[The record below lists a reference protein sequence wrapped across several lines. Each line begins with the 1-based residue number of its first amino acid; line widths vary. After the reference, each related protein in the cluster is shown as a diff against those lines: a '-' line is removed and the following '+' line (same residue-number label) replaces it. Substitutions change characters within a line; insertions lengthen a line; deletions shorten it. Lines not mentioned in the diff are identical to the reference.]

1 MAYIEMYSGYT
12 EDVLAVY
19 VTIYFS
25 NLKGTVY

>member
-12 EDVLAVY
+12 EDVLAV